1 MRLVIQS
8 GSLAGQIVDL
18 TKDSL
23 TIGRGADNDVVI
35 SDNVVSRRHC
45 QIQRAANDWMITDL
59 GSANGTHVNG
69 QRITTPTLLRP
80 GDLIRV
86 GQTTLQA
93 QAIAEPP
100 TLPSV
105 QPIAAQVQAPPMP
118 AQTGSNAW
126 LWVGLGVLFIVLLG
140 VSVLAVVF
148 FTLPKPTPA
157 VAIPSPTTG
166 LALAPS
172 ATATPSAMIVLPAVG
187 TPTVSPT
194 VAVTSLPGGERT
206 ITPIPTLVPTSTPIK
221 VFPVPKLE
229 KPTKGEKITDSLQV
243 EFSWSTAGV
252 LRAQDAYRVEIS
264 IHPQDFG
271 PANIVCTIYTRETAV
286 AVVNKEP
293 RCNDKWQF
301 NPNYHYYWR
310 VQVVAPDGK
319 GGFEPQHGGAPTM
332 IGDFFWAP

>member
-8 GSLAGQIVDL
+8 GPLAGQIVDL

-172 ATATPSAMIVLPAVG
+172 ATATPSATIVLPAVG

-194 VAVTSLPGGERT
+194 VAATSLPGGERT
-206 ITPIPTLVPTSTPIK
+206 ITPIPTMIPTTTPTKI
-221 VFPVPKLE
+221 FPLPRLE
-229 KPTKGEKITDSLQV
+229 KPAVGARVTDSLQV
-243 EFSWSTAGV
+243 EFNWATAGV
-252 LRAQDAYRVEIS
+252 LRPEDQYRLQIAVNAT
-264 IHPQDFG
+264 DFG
-271 PANIVCTIYTRETAV
+271 PATIVCTIYTRETAV
-286 AVVNKEP
+286 AVVNKDP
-293 RCNDKWQF
+293 KCNDKWQF
-301 NPNYHYYWR
+301 NPNYHYFWR
-310 VQVVAPDGK
+310 VQVVAPSGQ
-319 GGFEPQHGGAPTM
+319 GTYTELHSEPAT
-332 IGDFFWAP
+332 ISNFFWAP